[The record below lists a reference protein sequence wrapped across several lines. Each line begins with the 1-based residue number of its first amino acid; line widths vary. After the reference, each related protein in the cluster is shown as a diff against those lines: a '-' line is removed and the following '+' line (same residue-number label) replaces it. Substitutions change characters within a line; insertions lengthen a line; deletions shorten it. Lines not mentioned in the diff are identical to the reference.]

1 MPRTPNVHPAAFVHP
16 LAAVIGDVVLGERAS
31 VWPFAVLRG
40 DGDRIVV
47 GDGSNVQDGAV
58 VHVDRGVPATIGAR
72 VTVGHRA
79 IVHGATVEDDCLV
92 GMAAV
97 LLNRVVLGRGSIV
110 AAGAVVPEGTVV
122 PPNSLVMGVPGR
134 VRRLTTDDER
144 ARIARTAAAYVELQA
159 AHRRGD
165 FGTA

>member
-1 MPRTPNVHPAAFVHP
+1 MPQRHPTAFVHP
-16 LAAVIGDVVLGERAS
+16 LAAVIGDVALGARAS

-92 GMAAV
+92 GMGAV

-134 VRRLTTDDER
+134 VRRLTTDEER
-144 ARIARTAAAYVELQA
+144 ARLARTVANYVALQDAY
-159 AHRRGD
+159 RRGE
-165 FGTA
+165 FGP